1 MLVQIYYFHKYVCSV
16 KLSSQFIISKI
27 KYWYTN
33 KSYNCSENYL
43 GVVEPLFILF
53 FLWVGRHHGAQRTQL
68 SLSSDGFGF
77 FFLSFGSKTEVFHP
91 PQSLFTEKVL
101 SVCCTSIW
109 ISQEFL
115 PKSRPVYLCK
125 NKTAVI
131 FKRFLMWLY
140 LKSTVGCYFKENKF
154 ILTWACALGYSSVD
168 KTLHGHLS
176 WRLSVSEISLIFHSE
191 RKMHQTCNV
200 PMMCEP

>member
-1 MLVQIYYFHKYVCSV
+1 MQW
-16 KLSSQFIISKI
+16 KLSGSGGTTIHS
-27 KYWYTN
+27 
-33 KSYNCSENYL
+33 
-43 GVVEPLFILF
+43 F
-53 FLWVGRHHGAQRTQL
+53 FSVGGAAPWGTKNSAL
-68 SLSSDGFGF
+68 SWQWWFWI

-91 PQSLFTEKVL
+91 PQWLFTEKVL

-131 FKRFLMWLY
+131 FKRLLMWLC
-140 LKSTVGCYFKENKF
+140 LESIVGCYFKENKF
-154 ILTWACALGYSSVD
+154 ILTWACALVYSSVD
-168 KTLHGHLS
+168 KILHGHLS